1 MGFLSSLS
9 SVLGTRE
16 DRRTA
21 SCALVDM
28 DDDGSADVSSR
39 IAFQYFPETITDSY
53 SAEWVQK
60 NIIGG
65 SHPIYQWIH
74 GNARSISFEAVFS
87 ADAPPKGYDSIGSN
101 GPLASAAS
109 AISDVGA
116 VVGEISK
123 NPLGTAI
130 SLAKNA
136 AGGGKES
143 IDIAGAI
150 AWLKSKLY
158 PDYQNGIALPPPK
171 MLLILPNSGIVSQVS
186 VDTTSAGADVA
197 VDSIPVI
204 MLSCNV
210 TYEAFFRSGSPRVAN
225 VALEFAETIQIGTNN
240 WNYVSRSD
248 IAKIYQPGG
257 TRIYNKQGIIS

>member
-1 MGFLSSLS
+1 MGFISSLS

-21 SCALVDM
+21 SCALVDI
-28 DDDGSADVSSR
+28 DDSGSADVSSR

-53 SAEWVQK
+53 STEWVQK

-74 GNARSISFEAVFS
+74 GNARSISFEAVFT
-87 ADAPPKGYDSIGSN
+87 ADAPPKGFDSIGSN
-101 GPLASAAS
+101 PLTGAAN
-109 AISDVGA
+109 AISDIGA
-116 VVGEISK
+116 VVSQVSK

-130 SLAKNA
+130 SLVKSA
-136 AGGGKES
+136 AGGSQVS
-143 IDIAGAI
+143 IDVAGAI

-158 PDYQNGIALPPPK
+158 PDYQDGVALPPPK
-171 MLLILPNSGIVSQVS
+171 MLLILPNSGIVSQVT

-210 TYEAFFRSGSPRVAN
+210 TYEAFVRSGSPRVAS
-225 VALEFAETIQIGTNN
+225 VALEFAETIQIGTDN
-240 WNYVSRSD
+240 WNYVARSD
-248 IAKIYQPGG
+248 ISKIYQPGG
-257 TRIYNKQGIIS
+257 TRLYNKTGIIS